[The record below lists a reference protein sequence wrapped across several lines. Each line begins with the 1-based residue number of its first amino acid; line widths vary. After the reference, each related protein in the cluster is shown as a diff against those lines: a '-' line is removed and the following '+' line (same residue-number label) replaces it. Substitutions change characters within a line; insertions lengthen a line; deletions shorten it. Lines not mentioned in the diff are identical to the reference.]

1 MQRDLFETMTLQNK
15 RAEGCIVFPTQHKGE
30 VFFLSHYEVGSDF
43 FFPRNILLYPYKK
56 VATFRPS
63 FRWVVFYYSVKQKA
77 EIFSLN
83 HEGAFRI

>member
-1 MQRDLFETMTLQNK
+1 M
-15 RAEGCIVFPTQHKGE
+15 VFPTQHKGE
-30 VFFLSHYEVGSDF
+30 VFFLSHYEVVRDF
-43 FFPRNILLYPYKK
+43 FFPRNILLYFYKK

-83 HEGAFRI
+83 HEGAFRIKKFSHAVHIPTIHS

>member
-1 MQRDLFETMTLQNK
+1 MQRVLFETMTLQKNK

-30 VFFLSHYEVGSDF
+30 VFFLSHYEVGRDF
-43 FFPRNILLYPYKK
+43 FLPRNILLTPIK
-56 VATFRPS
+56 
-63 FRWVVFYYSVKQKA
+63 RWQLVVLVSGGLFLLFCEAKA